1 MIISEEYLKW
11 IILSNTDN
19 CGVIK
24 SKKKLKSYSAT
35 VKNKSSLDPY
45 KSQQYLKYISNS
57 AIR

>member
-24 SKKKLKSYSAT
+24 SKKFEILFNQS

>member
-1 MIISEEYLKW
+1 MITSEEYLKW

-24 SKKKLKSYSAT
+24 SKKFEILFNQS

-45 KSQQYLKYISNS
+45 KF
-57 AIR
+57 